1 MKLANFNIKNFLNI
15 LEKSNILFNGI
26 CLGLL
31 VFIFTSVTCYYLIDD
46 GINLIDLTLIT
57 IIPGLYYLF
66 LTIVVN
72 TIVLNK
78 YIRESIA
85 SGEKPLK
92 KVLQIILVFVVSYA
106 AYIFFDSIHFM
117 IDDSIPVRFAKALS
131 HISNLSEEQMLAYG
145 KHPFFIQTI
154 FVTIFMGILGSF
166 ISLLFIKK
174 DGNIIGKSS
183 REW

>member
-1 MKLANFNIKNFLNI
+1 MKLANFYIKKFLNI

-31 VFIFTSVTCYYLIDD
+31 VFIFTAVTCYYLMDD
-46 GINLIDLTLIT
+46 GINLKDLTLMT
-57 IIPGLYYLF
+57 ILPGLYF
-66 LTIVVN
+66 LLSTLVVN

-85 SGEKPLK
+85 IGEKPLK
-92 KVLQIILVFVVSYA
+92 KIFQTTLMLVVSYT
-106 AYIFFDSIHFM
+106 AYMFFDSLHFM

-131 HISNLSEEQMLAYG
+131 HISSMNEAEMIAYG

-154 FVTIFMGILGSF
+154 FVTIFLGVIGSF

-174 DGNIIGKSS
+174 DGNIISKSS